1 MQNETKITRP
11 ALLVM
16 AAGMGSRYGG
26 LKQIDPMTDEGEV
39 IVDFSLYDAMLAGF
53 EDAVFVIRKEHRDLF
68 DEHLSKGAGRRMN
81 IRYAYQDLSDL
92 PEGYSV
98 PEGREKPWGT
108 AQAVLAARGVIGGP
122 FAVINSDDY
131 YGAGAF
137 QTMYDFLERAEDKEI
152 YEYAMVG
159 FELAKT
165 LSANG
170 SVSRGVC
177 RVENGR
183 LLGIIERGQIMRKG
197 SAIECARDDGSA
209 IELPDDSTASMNFW
223 GFTNSIFGELAGR
236 FPAFLDKTLSENP
249 LKGEYPLPGVVSDL
263 IAEGKAEVT
272 VLPSHDRWYGVT
284 YKEDREDVVSAFR
297 SMKDKGFYPER
308 LWAGHSTD
316 Y

>member
-1 MQNETKITRP
+1 MQNKDKITRP

-26 LKQIDPMTDEGEV
+26 LKQIDPMTDAGEV
-39 IVDFSLYDAMLAGF
+39 IIDFSLYDAMLAGF
-53 EDAVFVIRKEHRDLF
+53 EDAVFVIREEHRQLF
-68 DEHLSKGAGRRMN
+68 DDLLSKGAGRHLN
-81 IRYAYQDLSDL
+81 IRYAYQDLSDI

-98 PEGREKPWGT
+98 PEGRAKPWGT
-108 AQAVLAARGVIGGP
+108 AQAVLAARNVIGGP

-137 QTMYDFLERAEDKEI
+137 QTMYDFLERAEDKEK
-152 YEYAMVG
+152 YQYAMVG
-159 FELAKT
+159 FELSKT
-165 LSANG
+165 LSENG
-170 SVSRGVC
+170 AVSRGVC
-177 RVENGR
+177 RIENGK
-183 LLGIIERGQIMRKG
+183 LAGITERGQIMRKDG
-197 SAIECARDDGSA
+197 VIECTKDDGSV
-209 IELPDDSTASMNFW
+209 IELPENSTASMNFW

-236 FPAFLDKTLSENP
+236 FPAFLDKTLADDP

-284 YKEDREDVVSAFR
+284 YKEDREGVENAFR

-308 LWAGHSTD
+308 LWAGHSEKI
-316 Y
+316 